1 MYRLWYNKVSG
12 THYFYSL
19 NRHSRACHAYRQEGG
34 NPADEAISPI
44 LRDPRLRG
52 DDSEASMYA
61 DIKEKLKQLAA
72 DLNEPANFSDV
83 QKMARLN
90 KEYSDTKYLVDLIV
104 KLEKLS
110 ADIAGNKEIIKKEG
124 DAELKALAEEELNQL
139 EQQRQ
144 ELSRRLEEELRPKNP
159 LDKKNAIVEIRA
171 GAGGDESTLFVSNLY
186 GMYLKYAEKQG
197 WKMAIFD
204 SNRIGIGGFKEIIFE
219 VIGAGAYGALK
230 YEAGT
235 HRVQRVPE
243 TEKSGRIH
251 TSTATVAVFPEA
263 EEVEVQIKD
272 EDLKIDTYAASGPG
286 GQKVNTTNSAVRIT
300 HLPTGTVVSCQDQKS
315 QQQNKVKA
323 MKVLRSRILAH
334 LEEERQ
340 KKESAERKQQI
351 GSGDRSEKIR
361 TYNFPQDRITDHRIK
376 KSWHN
381 ITTILNGG
389 LGSMIEE
396 LRQALN

>member
-1 MYRLWYNKVSG
+1 MY
-12 THYFYSL
+12 
-19 NRHSRACHAYRQEGG
+19 E
-34 NPADEAISPI
+34 
-44 LRDPRLRG
+44 
-52 DDSEASMYA
+52 
-61 DIKEKLKQLAA
+61 DIKEKLKRLAA
-72 DLNEPANFSDV
+72 DLNEPANFSDT
-83 QKMARLN
+83 KKLSRLN

-124 DAELKALAEEELNQL
+124 DAELKALAEEELRSL
-139 EQQRQ
+139 RQRQ
-144 ELSRRLEEELRPKNP
+144 VELTNRLEEELHPKNP

-197 WKMAIFD
+197 WKMAILD

-219 VIGAGAYGALK
+219 VTGAGAYGALK
-230 YEAGT
+230 HEAGT

-243 TEKSGRIH
+243 TEKAGRIH

-286 GQKVNTTNSAVRIT
+286 GQKVNTTNSAVRVT

-389 LGSMIEE
+389 LGGMIEE
-396 LRQALN
+396 LRQDLN